1 MEFAVKVPTIDEEI
15 LESFQIYLVG
25 GSLRDLM
32 LGRRVSDY
40 DLVVEGN
47 LNQFFRFY
55 KKKYP
60 DSTLFS
66 LSEEDQEYRVVIK
79 EDLWLDITSIKGE
92 DIYEDLKRRDFTINA
107 MALDLRSGNIID
119 PTGGRGDVEQKVIRI
134 ISPINLV
141 EDPLRILRAYRF
153 NAVLGFE
160 IESNTR
166 FYLKELSPLLSFK
179 LIAGERIR
187 YELFVILSTRDSAR
201 NINLMADDGVL
212 FSVFP
217 ELSPMK
223 HTSQRYYNE
232 QNLLYHTINA
242 LTNFERLLAEK
253 GTEYEQELIW
263 IYKLAVLLHD
273 VGKPQTISFDE
284 EGNTHFYGHDRI
296 GAEIVE
302 SIAERLRLSK
312 KERNILKKLVKHHM
326 YPHLL
331 AAQQVLTERAVN
343 RYLRRMEEL
352 AFPLLDMAVAD
363 ALASPPRGEG
373 ILPYHEFR
381 QKIYKVLEE
390 KAKVTQGRL
399 ITGDDLI
406 ALGLKPGPIFRKILA
421 EIDDLVAEGKVRS
434 KEDALDYVRENYL
447 Q

>member
-32 LGRRVSDY
+32 LGRRVTDY

-47 LNQFFRFY
+47 LNQFLRFY

-60 DSTLFS
+60 DSTLFP

-107 MALDLRSGNIID
+107 MALDLRCGNIID
-119 PTGGRGDVEQKVIRI
+119 PAGGRRDVEQKVIRI
-134 ISPINLV
+134 ISPLNLI

-166 FYLKELSPLLSFK
+166 FYLKELSPLVSFK

-201 NINLMADDGVL
+201 TINLMADDGVL
-212 FSVFP
+212 FSLFP

-242 LTNFERLLAEK
+242 LANFERLLPEK
-253 GTEYEQELIW
+253 GTEYEQELVW

-302 SIAERLRLSK
+302 GIAERLRLSK

>member
-15 LESFQIYLVG
+15 LESFPIYLVG

-32 LGRRVSDY
+32 IGRSVTDY

-47 LNQFFRFY
+47 LNQFLRFY

-60 DSTLFS
+60 DSTLFP

-107 MALDLRSGNIID
+107 MALDLRRGNIID
-119 PTGGRGDVEQKVIRI
+119 PAGGRRDVEQKVIRI
-134 ISPINLV
+134 ISPLNLI

-160 IESNTR
+160 IESNTH
-166 FYLKELSPLLSFK
+166 FYLKELSPLVSFK

-201 NINLMADDGVL
+201 TINLMADDGVL
-212 FSVFP
+212 FSLFP

-242 LTNFERLLAEK
+242 LANFERLLPEK
-253 GTEYEQELIW
+253 GTEYEQELVW
-263 IYKLAVLLHD
+263 IYKLAILLHD

-296 GAEIVE
+296 GAELVE
-302 SIAERLRLSK
+302 GIAERLRLSK

>member
-32 LGRRVSDY
+32 LRRSVTDY

-47 LNQFFRFY
+47 LNQFLRFY

-60 DSTLFS
+60 DSTLFP

-107 MALDLRSGNIID
+107 MALDLRRGNIID
-119 PTGGRGDVEQKVIRI
+119 PTGGRRDVEQKVIRI

-166 FYLKELSPLLSFK
+166 FYLKELSPLVSFK
-179 LIAGERIR
+179 LIAGERTR

-201 NINLMADDGVL
+201 TINLMADDGVL
-212 FSVFP
+212 FSLFP

-242 LTNFERLLAEK
+242 LANFERLLAEK
-253 GTEYEQELIW
+253 GTEYEQELVW
-263 IYKLAVLLHD
+263 IYKLAILLHD

-363 ALASPPRGEG
+363 ALASPPRVEG

>member
-15 LESFQIYLVG
+15 LESFPIYLVG

-32 LGRRVSDY
+32 LRRSVTDY

-47 LNQFFRFY
+47 LNQFLRFY

-60 DSTLFS
+60 DSTLFP

-107 MALDLRSGNIID
+107 MALDLRRGNIID
-119 PTGGRGDVEQKVIRI
+119 PAGGRRDVEQKVIRI

-166 FYLKELSPLLSFK
+166 FYLKELSPLVSFK

-201 NINLMADDGVL
+201 TINLMADDGVL
-212 FSVFP
+212 FSLFP

-253 GTEYEQELIW
+253 STEYEQELVW
-263 IYKLAVLLHD
+263 IYKLAILLHD

-296 GAEIVE
+296 GAEMVE
-302 SIAERLRLSK
+302 GIAERLRLSK

-406 ALGLKPGPIFRKILA
+406 ALGLNPGPIFRKILA

>member
-15 LESFQIYLVG
+15 LESFPIYLVG

-32 LGRRVSDY
+32 IGRSVTDY

-47 LNQFFRFY
+47 LNQFLRFY

-60 DSTLFS
+60 DWTLFP

-107 MALDLRSGNIID
+107 MALDLRRGNIID
-119 PTGGRGDVEQKVIRI
+119 PAGGRRDVEQKVIRI
-134 ISPINLV
+134 ISPLNLI

-160 IESNTR
+160 IESNTH
-166 FYLKELSPLLSFK
+166 FYLKELSPLVSFK

-201 NINLMADDGVL
+201 TINLMADDGVL
-212 FSVFP
+212 FSLFP

-242 LTNFERLLAEK
+242 LANFERLLPEK
-253 GTEYEQELIW
+253 GTEYEQELVW
-263 IYKLAVLLHD
+263 IYKLAILLHD

-302 SIAERLRLSK
+302 GIAERLRLSK